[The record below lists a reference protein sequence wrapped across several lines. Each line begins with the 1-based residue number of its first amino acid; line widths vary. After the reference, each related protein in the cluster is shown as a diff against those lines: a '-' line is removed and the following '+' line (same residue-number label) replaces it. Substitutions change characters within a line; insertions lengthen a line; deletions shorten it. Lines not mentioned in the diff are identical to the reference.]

1 MLRNNNFMCLI
12 GRYLKFT
19 AITAIILLS
28 SFDADELSLKT
39 SIPVKAAYFTTDN
52 LGNIYFNKGDEVL
65 KHDANNGLQHT
76 YSNKLLGEITGID
89 ASNPMKIVLF
99 YKDFSQVVFLDNML
113 GIQGDAVPLEQH
125 GLEQVTSV
133 CSSHNNGLW
142 VYDMNTFQLIRLDQE
157 FKVQQESGDVNQLIG
172 AELNPNYLRERNNW
186 VYLNDP
192 ALGILVFDVYAT
204 YYKTIP
210 LKGLKEF
217 QVGDGIIYYQKEKEF
232 FGFDMKTLAEARIAV
247 PDTVFKQVRL
257 EKQNLFVLTDTEL
270 KIYSPN

>member
-1 MLRNNNFMCLI
+1 M
-12 GRYLKFT
+12 KFT